1 MSYCPCLLDS
11 ADSSA
16 SPCFPGSDSVA
27 SSVRKFPCLHL
38 KCSPHCS
45 QVKCVI
51 LPYLTSHKNRFC
63 LSKTYKKYNEIR
75 LFYAQF
81 LREYFFSPFLCY
93 NSNME
98 QEKIIYGNITL
109 SQLTHFAVELCGKDA
124 LIQTGIITDSELND
138 AYKEKGS
145 YLKFRYTDKN
155 SLFQKI
161 YQFLSELEKEFEI
174 PLSKTLRKKSL
185 DGKYFEKVELSDF
198 QHFYSHIIW
207 SFIIQIC
214 GTRPFEN
221 TQNNLSKKIIY
232 DCLLKQQTSYF
243 IEYIELASNTTF
255 DEAITEFAKVHN
267 LKYEQIYNEVAENIN
282 DNESNSLLHV
292 KKALQKCRKENTNPT
307 WKIFYPF
314 LKAVHKRD
322 KRFSFIFLNL
332 YFYLNFKNAVE
343 WLSFKKSDLQKLELF
358 CKIHQKTDTEN
369 IIQDAISFI
378 NENVDMQNL
387 EGITKKASYF
397 DSLLNKN
404 CRENLRIFQSNTN
417 ELRNE
422 LPHSFSF
429 WENWFCAKDYV
440 YKYLDSGNLEHLE
453 NAVKW
458 YGLAFENSK
467 YFMGK
472 SSGQFIHEAIIVS
485 VYLDMKK
492 NPTKARTRLQK
503 TSDNNADTKTPLDKT
518 TKNFYDFGLAFDLLL
533 NDMNDACNLY
543 YHCFQNFWN
552 CFSPESECAK
562 NIKNKDLFK
571 ASNIETTDTP
581 ENEKVLKSRETLLK
595 ITDAKINN
603 ILPTSHNVA
612 YTPIS
617 TAIIQGYFDIVELYL
632 DKSKYPSLDLNIPNT
647 NNCYPIHEIATQYLR
662 GNEQKKTKP
671 LVLKILER
679 TDKKVLFTRTN
690 RQKISPLQT
699 VIQSLDLD
707 LNKRFLDKMFGTEKI
722 PDDFI
727 ISADEVSPIYF
738 ALMIKYFFNNPIE
751 YVKKIG
757 IGNINY
763 KNLFEAGLSE
773 SEKENFNTFDI
784 SVVMEISKNLENAVP
799 KEIFNKR
806 KEEIKKKT
814 DEIVA
819 LYIERTSDVDGFISY
834 SMRDPIAN
842 KQGCTALLYA
852 CEMDD
857 VETCKSLVS
866 AGGNLRQEIGKS
878 PDFTLPNG
886 NMLFLP
892 NNFIHR
898 AIYFKAW
905 NCLEW
910 FLKDNKNIAAEY
922 MHKKEENMTWLV
934 YFLLMQQKEIFMNTQ
949 KYLDVQNNIN
959 RFLPLFLEAGAS
971 LKEDTAFGSA
981 ERILNGR

>member
-1 MSYCPCLLDS
+1 
-11 ADSSA
+11 
-16 SPCFPGSDSVA
+16 
-27 SSVRKFPCLHL
+27 
-38 KCSPHCS
+38 
-45 QVKCVI
+45 
-51 LPYLTSHKNRFC
+51 
-63 LSKTYKKYNEIR
+63 
-75 LFYAQF
+75 
-81 LREYFFSPFLCY
+81 
-93 NSNME
+93 ME
-98 QEKIIYGNITL
+98 QEKIIYGNVTL

-124 LIQTGIITDSELND
+124 LIQMGFLTDSELND

-174 PLSKTLRKKSL
+174 PLHKTKRKKSL
-185 DGKYFEKVELSDF
+185 DGKYFEEVELSDF
-198 QHFYSHIIW
+198 QQFYSHIIW

-232 DCLLKQQTSYF
+232 GHLLIQLTTYF
-243 IEYIELASNTTF
+243 IEYIEFVSNITF

-267 LKYEQIYNEVAENIN
+267 LKYEQIYTEVAENIN
-282 DNESNSLLHV
+282 DNESDSLLHV
-292 KKALQKCRKENTNPT
+292 RKALQKCKKENTNPT

-314 LKAVHKRD
+314 LKTVHKRD
-322 KRFSFIFLNL
+322 KRLSFIFLKL
-332 YFYLNFKNAVE
+332 YFYLNFKNAIK
-343 WLSFKKSDLQKLELF
+343 WLSFKKTDLQKLESF
-358 CKIHQKTDTEN
+358 CKNHQKNDTEN
-369 IIQDAISFI
+369 IIKDAASFI

-387 EGITKKASYF
+387 KDIAKKALYF

-422 LPHSFSF
+422 LPHSFFF
-429 WENWFCAKDYV
+429 WENWFCTKDYV

-458 YGLAFENSK
+458 YGLAFENGK

-472 SSGQFIHEAIIVS
+472 SAEQFIHESIIVS

-503 TSDNNADTKTPLDKT
+503 TSENNSDTKTPLDQT
-518 TKNFYDFGLAFDLLL
+518 TKNFYDFGLTFDLLL
-533 NDMNDACNLY
+533 NDMNDAYNLY

-595 ITDAKINN
+595 ITDGKINN
-603 ILPTSHNVA
+603 ILPTTHNVA

-617 TAIIQGYFDIVELYL
+617 TAIIQGYFNIVELYL
-632 DKSKYPSLDLNIPNT
+632 DKSKYPSLNLNIPNT
-647 NNCYPIHEIATQYLR
+647 NNCYPIHEIVSQYLR
-662 GNEQKKTKP
+662 GNNQEKIKP
-671 LVLKILER
+671 LVLQILER
-679 TDKKVLFTRTN
+679 IDKKVLFTRTN

-727 ISADEVSPIYF
+727 ISADEVSPIHF
-738 ALMIKYFFNNPIE
+738 ALMIKYLFNNPFE
-751 YVKKIG
+751 YAEKRN

-763 KNLFEAGLSE
+763 KNLFVPGMSE
-773 SEKENFNTFDI
+773 SEKEKFHDSDI
-784 SVVMEISKNLENAVP
+784 SSAIKKFKNLENAVP
-799 KEIFNKR
+799 KEILNKR

-814 DEIVA
+814 NEIVD
-819 LYIERTSDVDGFISY
+819 LYIERTSNVDGFISY

-842 KQGCTALLYA
+842 NQGCTALLYA

-857 VETCKSLVS
+857 VETCKSLVF
-866 AGGNLRQEIGKS
+866 AGADLRKEIGKTS
-878 PDFTLPNG
+878 ELTLPNG

-910 FLKDNKNIAAEY
+910 YLKDNKNIAAEY

-934 YFLLMQQKEIFMNTQ
+934 YFLLIQQFEVMQNPQKC
-949 KYLDVQNNIN
+949 LDTQNNIN